1 MAEIKRTLLNR
12 TAFLTLVAG
21 LCLFFSAFFVTKTF
35 AHSWSPCI
43 CPFCLAHS
51 GACSGGF
58 DGMGPYTGASCL
70 SCPGGQCPQAEN
82 FIIQD
87 HEQGETAILNNM
99 RQDFHQHREWIVNEY
114 LPDLILPALML
125 MTEQMSSV
133 AMYQMYL
140 VGKIFDSKLH
150 LETQRLFNELQNEA
164 AKDYYPSDSFCWFGT
179 NARSLSNSE
188 ALAQSN
194 QGTLNRISFVRQLGE
209 MNSSASYTSVE
220 QDKRGRWEQFTTDY
234 CDPFDNDHD
243 LTGVSG
249 LSHAGVCGTT
259 GATNPYRANIDIDF
273 QRLIEEPRFLDIDFT
288 DPALTDDEE
297 DVIALSSNLYGHE
310 PVVIALGSGL
320 KDSVQHNYY
329 NLRSVAAK
337 RSVATNSYNAI
348 VGLKS
353 RGSGGGS
360 SAQYLKAIMADLG
373 MANADV
379 EEILG
384 ENPSYYAQLEALGKK
399 IYQNT
404 DFFTDLYD
412 KPANVKRKQAA
423 MNAIE
428 LMLDRAIYESEL
440 RQEVVLSVLLT
451 SYLEV
456 EKEGIYLE
464 LQNLGKE

>member
-1 MAEIKRTLLNR
+1 MAEIRKRILSKPALLLL
-12 TAFLTLVAG
+12 LTT
-21 LCLFFSAFFVTKTF
+21 LCLFFSAFFVTKSF
-35 AHSWSPCI
+35 AHWGACI
-43 CPFCLAHS
+43 CPFCLGHS
-51 GACSGGF
+51 NNCAGGF
-58 DGMGPYTGASCL
+58 GSSCF
-70 SCPGGQCPQAEN
+70 SCPASQCDAAED
-82 FIIQD
+82 IIIED

-99 RQDFHQHREWIVNEY
+99 RRDFHEHREWIVNEY

-188 ALAQSN
+188 ALAQTN
-194 QGTLNRISFVRQLGE
+194 QGTLNRISSVRQLGE
-209 MNSSASYTSVE
+209 LNSNSSYTTGD
-220 QDKRGRWEQFTTDY
+220 QDKRGRWEQFITDY
-234 CDPFDNDHD
+234 CDPFDNDNN
-243 LTGVSG
+243 LTGPSG
-249 LSHAGVCGTT
+249 LSHPGVCGTT

-273 QRLIEEPRFLDIDFT
+273 QRLIEEPRFLDIDFSNA
-288 DPALTDDEE
+288 ALTEDEE
-297 DVIALSSNLYGHE
+297 DVIALSSNIYGHD

-353 RGSGGGS
+353 RGSGGGG
-360 SAQYLKAIMADLG
+360 SAQYLKAVMADLG

-379 EEILG
+379 DEILG
-384 ENPSYYAQLEALGKK
+384 DNPSYYAQLEALGKK

-428 LMLDRAIYESEL
+428 LMLDRAMYESEL
-440 RQEVVLSVLLT
+440 RQEVILSVLLS
-451 SYLEV
+451 SYLED
-456 EKEGIYLE
+456 EKEQIYLE
-464 LQNLGKE
+464 LQSLGE